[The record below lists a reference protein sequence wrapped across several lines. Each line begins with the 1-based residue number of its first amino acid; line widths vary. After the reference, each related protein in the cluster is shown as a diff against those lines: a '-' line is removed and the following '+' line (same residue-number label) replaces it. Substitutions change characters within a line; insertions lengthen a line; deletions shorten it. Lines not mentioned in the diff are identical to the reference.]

1 MSTGTLRTLVVD
13 DEALARER
21 LTTLLAAH
29 LDVCVIGEC
38 ASGEEAVDAIAAE
51 SPDLVFLDVQMP
63 GGNGF
68 DVVAGMGPERA
79 PAVIFATAY
88 DEFALRAFDANAV
101 DYLLK
106 PIGEERLAEALQ
118 RVRRRLGAGVAPAV
132 NPGLLA
138 LLQQLGEAPAY
149 RTRFAVRAGERFHVV
164 RAADITWI
172 EAADNYVRLHVSGGS
187 HLLRATVREMEGML
201 DPRRFLRI
209 SRSAIVN
216 VDRIREIQPWFRGDY
231 VVILQ
236 NGAEVTSTRGYRDV
250 LKALLA
256 GESI

>member
-209 SRSAIVN
+209 HRSIIVN
-216 VDRIREIQPWFRGDY
+216 VERVQMLSAWGLGEYLFELADGTKVSSSRRYRGA
-231 VVILQ
+231 VRQ
-236 NGAEVTSTRGYRDV
+236 AFGC
-250 LKALLA
+250 
-256 GESI
+256 